1 MESVKSQQT
10 TISLDENRVGAIVQL
25 LEEWV
30 QRHSDSHAYTWYRD
44 QKHRLSASPSV
55 PDRTFF
61 LSISQTGR
69 RIGKLDLQLNSHD
82 FQRADDCRPGWNP
95 VGWSVD
101 QAARL
106 ALLLGTTTP
115 DAFPARLEKLC
126 RSADISEM
134 LTYYRGLPLYPDQPH
149 YFFRAT
155 EGLRSNIR
163 PVFES
168 VAHYNPY
175 PFEQFDENSWNHMV
189 LKAIFIGS
197 SLAPMVGFE
206 ARTNLHL
213 ARMLCHYAHERWA
226 ARRTVNP
233 ELWRAVGPFAHAVD
247 GAMDDFRKLLDT
259 GSELDQEAA
268 RLALLSCS
276 ERQMVESLPGFNSSI
291 PVAHTWNDIAISW
304 KNLQ

>member
-1 MESVKSQQT
+1 MKSQHK
-10 TISLDENRVGAIVQL
+10 TISLDENRVGVIVRL

-30 QRHSDSHAYTWYRD
+30 QRHSDAGAYTWYCD
-44 QKHRLSASPSV
+44 QKHRLSVATSV

-61 LSISQTGR
+61 LSISQIGR
-69 RIGKLDLQLNSHD
+69 RIGKLDLKLESND
-82 FQRADDCRPGWNP
+82 FQRAGESRPGWNP

-106 ALLLGTTTP
+106 ALLLGTTP
-115 DAFPARLEKLC
+115 PGEFPARLEKLC

-134 LTYYRGLPLYPDQPH
+134 LTYYRGLPLYPNQPA

-168 VAHYNPY
+168 VAHHNPY
-175 PFEQFDENSWNHMV
+175 PLEQFDENSWNHMV

-206 ARTNLHL
+206 ARTNVNL

-226 ARRTVNP
+226 ARRSVSP
-233 ELWRAVGPFAHAVD
+233 ELWRAVGPFAHVVD
-247 GAMDDFRKLLDT
+247 GAMNDFKKIMET
-259 GSELDQEAA
+259 GSELDQLAA
-268 RLALLSCS
+268 MLALQSCPDK
-276 ERQMVESLPGFNSSI
+276 RVVESLPGFNSSI

-304 KNLQ
+304 KNSQ